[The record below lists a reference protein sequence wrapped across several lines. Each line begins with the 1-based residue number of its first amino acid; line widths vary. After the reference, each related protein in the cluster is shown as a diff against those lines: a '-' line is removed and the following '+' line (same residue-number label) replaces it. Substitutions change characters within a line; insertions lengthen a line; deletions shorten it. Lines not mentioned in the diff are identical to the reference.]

1 MQPDSR
7 KYLFDIRRAAGLIAG
22 FCSGRS
28 FEDYVADDMLK
39 SAVERQFGVIG
50 EALARLAKTEPTVA
64 EQVTDH
70 RRIIAFRN
78 ILVHGYATVDD
89 RIVWGVVETSLPALM
104 RSVDGLLF
112 GT

>member
-7 KYLFDIRRAAGLIAG
+7 KYLFDIRRAAGLITG

-39 SAVERQFGVIG
+39 SAVERQFGIIG
-50 EALARLAKTEPTVA
+50 EALSRLAKTDPLVA
-64 EQVTDH
+64 GQVTDS
-70 RRIIAFRN
+70 RRIIAVRN

-89 RIVWGVVETSLPALM
+89 RIVWGVVESSLPGLVG
-104 RSVDGLLF
+104 SVDGLLSSD
-112 GT
+112 

>member
-1 MQPDSR
+1 MQPEAR
-7 KYLFDIRRAAGLIAG
+7 KYLFDVRRAAQLIAG

-50 EALARLAKTEPTVA
+50 EALARLAKMDPVVA

-104 RSVDGLLF
+104 ESVDTLLS
-112 GT
+112 GP